1 MADNTI
7 RSLGIALAAGFAG
20 TAAMT
25 LSQAIEQ
32 RLTGQRRPRT
42 AASVAEN
49 ATGMETETE
58 EGRESLSSGL
68 HWLYGT
74 GLGAALVPLDGI
86 SEPMRSLTFL
96 GGVYGAGLALES
108 MADQQDAPS
117 KKDAT
122 QFGADFVHHLVY
134 AGTATLAY
142 NGLKAAMQGDDDA
155 GSTDALFSSWGKEGG
170 SSAGS
175 GTTSSGM
182 GGSGMGGATGTGGTT
197 TTGTGVGGTTTGGTM
212 GSTGSST
219 TRTTETT
226 GTGGV

>member
-1 MADNTI
+1 MADQTI

-49 ATGMETETE
+49 ATGIETETDD
-58 EGRESLSSGL
+58 GRETLSSGL

-74 GLGAALVPLDGI
+74 GLGAALVPLDGV

-108 MADQQDAPS
+108 LADRQDAPS
-117 KKDAT
+117 QKDYNT
-122 QFGADFVHHLVY
+122 FGTDFVHHLVY

-142 NGLKAAMQGDDDA
+142 NGLKAAVQGSSDS
-155 GSTDALFSSWGKEGG
+155 GSTGSLFSSWNEGG
-170 SSAGS
+170 DRSGS
-175 GTTSSGM
+175 DTASV
-182 GGSGMGGATGTGGTT
+182 GA
-197 TTGTGVGGTTTGGTM
+197 TTGGTNVS
-212 GSTGSST
+212 GSTGGSGIGGDGTGGSVRSTGGMSST
-219 TRTTETT
+219 I

>member
-1 MADNTI
+1 MADQTL
-7 RSLGIALAAGFAG
+7 RSLGIALAAGLAG

-49 ATGMETETE
+49 AAGIETETE
-58 EGRESLSSGL
+58 AGRETLSSGL

-74 GLGAALVPLDGI
+74 GLGAALVPLDGV

-108 MADQQDAPS
+108 LADREEAPAR
-117 KKDAT
+117 KDYA

-134 AGTATLAY
+134 AGAATLAY
-142 NGLKAAMQGDDDA
+142 NGLKAAVSGGEDA
-155 GSTDALFSSWGKEGG
+155 GTADSLFSSWEEESRSGSDTASVAATTGG
-170 SSAGS
+170 SSVAGVHDS
-175 GTTSSGM
+175 NILTGDGT
-182 GGSGMGGATGTGGTT
+182 GGNVRTAAVTGTGGA
-197 TTGTGVGGTTTGGTM
+197 
-212 GSTGSST
+212 
-219 TRTTETT
+219 
-226 GTGGV
+226 